1 MATLTVTQP
10 TGEGISLKFV
20 HAPIGGGADAV
31 TGTVFLATTSID
43 NQEFI
48 YKDFVYTN
56 NEATVILSNS
66 DLVRVYTQ
74 SNVDSGDYATDLTMS
89 ATSVDTASVTLTQT
103 TISGL
108 VTEKQ
113 LTYQAVPTTPTVTAL
128 QGQDG
133 YISFSFTTTSVEA
146 LTLSNGNASCDII
159 VNSTTDG
166 IQTFTVE
173 SISFSTD
180 GSTHTVVAQTPV
192 GSLTNATN
200 YEAAIRVSNING
212 KSLFSDTQSIVPSN
226 IPNSLINTSANTF
239 YSSGTTLQQ
248 TEGGIA
254 VVFGAEWLDSD
265 ADKGSSVI
273 VRFGVV
279 DENNYFHENTSIQQG
294 TVSLTASYFI
304 STATAIPNCNVR
316 NSWFG
321 AAYNDGTDVTQL
333 EIVARIEQTTD
344 GIVNYSNLTTPLT
357 VYKITLPTLSAI
369 TIESVDA
376 AGLQTF
382 NTATG
387 GTLVDDINT
396 GGTLTA
402 TYNSA
407 DSNIAITTTGNSAT
421 LMDADFTL
429 DYATI
434 DAGSNGTLT
443 FTLSLP
449 DANGTQS
456 LGSLVQYTVTKTQSL
471 HAFKDPLAPTP
482 SITGGAVTIAP
493 TIAVTVEG
501 DNFGYTLDN
510 YDAVVYDD
518 VEPIGYQPF
527 VATVDGSSRQADSTG
542 TAYRVADYRVAYTKN
557 LSGIPSDY
565 AGKYTTPI
573 VTGTSAGTALYFI
586 NPTITNVTVSGAD
599 MVISGNTGGATFAT
613 GAITSLGFTAG
624 SSADDFD
631 ISTETANMPA
641 TGSGNLAA
649 YAFTVTV
656 THAQGAL
663 VLDRNNAAT
672 GGQFDGFGFVNA
684 SNANSALSILN

>member
-10 TGEGISLKFV
+10 VGEGISLKFV
-20 HAPIGGGADAV
+20 HAPNGGADAV
-31 TGTVFLATTSID
+31 SGTVFLATTSID

-48 YKDFVYTN
+48 YKDFLYTN

-103 TISGL
+103 TITGL
-108 VTEKQ
+108 VTDKQ
-113 LTYQAVPTTPTVTAL
+113 LTYQAVPTAPTVSAL

-146 LTLSNGNASCDII
+146 LTFSNGKVSCDII

-173 SISFSTD
+173 STSFSTSD
-180 GSTHTVVAQTPV
+180 TTHTVVAQTPI

-226 IPNSLINTSANTF
+226 IPNSLINTSANTY
-239 YSSGTTLQQ
+239 YSSGTTLNQ
-248 TEGGIA
+248 TENGVA
-254 VVFGAEWLDSD
+254 VIFGAEWLDSD
-265 ADKGSSVI
+265 ADKGTSVI

-279 DENNYFHENTSIQQG
+279 NGSGDFNADEDIQQG
-294 TVSLTASYFI
+294 TVTLTASQFI
-304 STATAIPNCNVR
+304 SVATAIPNCNVR

-321 AAYNDGTDVTQL
+321 ATYNGGTAVTQL
-333 EIVARIEQTTD
+333 DIVARIEQTTD
-344 GIVNYSNLTTPLT
+344 GIVNYSNLTAPLT

-369 TIESVDA
+369 TIESVDST
-376 AGLQTF
+376 GLQTF

-387 GTLVDDINT
+387 GTLVDDITT

-402 TYNSA
+402 TYNSI
-407 DSNIAITTTGNSAT
+407 DTDVPVTTTGNSAT
-421 LMDADFTL
+421 VMDTDFTL

-449 DANGTQS
+449 DANGTQQA
-456 LGSLVQYTVTKTQSL
+456 GSLVSYTVSSTQAL
-471 HAFKDPLAPTP
+471 HAFKDPVAPTP

-501 DNFGYTLDN
+501 DNFGYTLDS
-510 YDAVVYDD
+510 YDVVVFDQLVTTYT
-518 VEPIGYQPF
+518 PY
-527 VATVDGSSRQADSTG
+527 VATVNGSSRQADSTG
-542 TAYRVADYRVAYTKN
+542 TSYIVADYKVSYTKN
-557 LSGIPSDY
+557 LSGIPIDY

-573 VTGTSAGTALYFI
+573 ITGTSVGTALYFI

-599 MVISGNTGGATFAT
+599 MIISGNTGGATFAT

-624 SSADDFD
+624 TSADDFD

-641 TGSGNLAA
+641 NGTGNLVA

>member
-10 TGEGISLKFV
+10 VGEGISLKFV
-20 HAPIGGGADAV
+20 YAPSGDINAV
-31 TGTVFLATTSID
+31 SGTVFLATTSID

-48 YKDFVYTN
+48 YKDFLYTN
-56 NEATVILSNS
+56 NEATVILSNA

-89 ATSVDTASVTLTQT
+89 ATSVDTNSVTLTQT
-103 TISGL
+103 TITGL
-108 VTEKQ
+108 VTDKQ
-113 LTYQAVPTTPTVTAL
+113 LTYQAVPTAPTVSAL

-146 LTLSNGNASCDII
+146 LTFSNGKVSCDII

-226 IPNSLINTSANTF
+226 IPNSLINTSANTD
-239 YSSGTTLQQ
+239 YSSGTTLNQA
-248 TEGGIA
+248 ENGVA

-265 ADKGSSVI
+265 ADKGTSVI

-279 DENNYFHENTSIQQG
+279 NESGEFNADEDIQQG
-294 TVSLTASYFI
+294 TVTLTAADFI
-304 STATAIPNCNVR
+304 SVASAIPDCNVR

-321 AAYNDGTDVTQL
+321 ATYNGGTAVTQL
-333 EIVARIEQTTD
+333 DIVARIEQTT
-344 GIVNYSNLTTPLT
+344 GGSVNYSNLTAPLT

-369 TIESVDA
+369 TIESVDST
-376 AGLQTF
+376 GLQTF

-396 GGTLTA
+396 AGTLTA
-402 TYNSA
+402 TYNGT
-407 DSNIAITTTGNSAT
+407 DSNIAITTSGNSAT
-421 LMDADFTL
+421 VMDANFTL

-434 DAGSNGTLT
+434 AAGSNGTLT

-449 DANGTQS
+449 DANGTQQAD
-456 LGSLVQYTVTKTQSL
+456 SLVSYTVTSTQAL
-471 HAFKDPLAPTP
+471 HAFKDPESPTP

-501 DNFGYTLDN
+501 DNFGYTLDS
-510 YDAVVYDD
+510 YDVVVFDQLVTTYT
-518 VEPIGYQPF
+518 PY

-542 TAYRVADYRVAYTKN
+542 TSYIVADYKVSYTKN
-557 LSGIPSDY
+557 LSGIPTDY
-565 AGKYTTPI
+565 DGKYTTPI
-573 VTGTSAGTALYFI
+573 ITGTSVGKALYFI
-586 NPTITNVTVSGAD
+586 NPTITNVTVSGAE
-599 MVISGNTGGATFAT
+599 MIISGNTGGATFDT
-613 GAITSLGFTAG
+613 GAITSLGFVAV
-624 SSADDFD
+624 SSNDDFD
-631 ISTETANMPA
+631 ISTKAVDMPA
-641 TGSGNLAA
+641 TGTGNLAA

-656 THAQGAL
+656 THDKSL
-663 VLDRNNAAT
+663 VLDRNAN

-684 SNANSALSILN
+684 DNANSALSILN